1 MAKRTFELTHGLEI
15 GSDIH
20 KTVEMRDVTAGDIIR
35 ADEDSEQAY
44 VTPRGTIV
52 LSSPTRAMV
61 IFLCRVITKIGTIS
75 PICEQELN
83 KLNVEDLAQLE
94 AVYLEM
100 RGVGNLAEMGRDSE
114 PL

>member
-1 MAKRTFELTHGLEI
+1 MAKRTFELIHGLEI

-20 KTVEMRDVTAGDIIR
+20 KIVEMRDVTAGDLIK

-44 VTPRGTIV
+44 VTPRGTVV

-61 IFLCRVITKIGTIS
+61 ILLCRVISKIGTIS
-75 PICEQELN
+75 PVCEQELN
-83 KLNVEDLAQLE
+83 KLNVEDFEQLQQI
-94 AVYLEM
+94 YLEM